1 MERVEGVSRERAMRL
16 DEEEWAMN
24 GVRLLMSFVDAV

>member
-1 MERVEGVSRERAMRL
+1 MSRERAKRL
-16 DEEEWAMN
+16 DGEEWAMN